1 MSFLNRV
8 TVVLLMCLYWP
19 FVLAAGPVAVTYIGS
34 NKHPLV
40 NAEAVDYYD
49 VTLSVYNIDGHRN
62 LEEQLSGG
70 LPQNY
75 AEAEK
80 IANERLMAMDGKAV
94 QDAFRGVALT
104 LLWDLK
110 RVPAIV
116 FGDGELVI
124 YGVTDLNEAL
134 KRYSFFR
141 SRTR

>member
-19 FVLAAGPVAVTYIGS
+19 LVLAAGPVAVTYIGS

-62 LEEQLSGG
+62 LEEQLSAG

-116 FGDGELVI
+116 FGDGEQVI
-124 YGVTDLNEAL
+124 YGVTDLSEAL